1 MATRK
6 STGGPRPTTLN
17 RLEAAMRRCFGCRV
31 DPEPMRQ
38 APTPT
43 ATATTTEVTIDPPA
57 GGSTRHI
64 LLHGPTTLVDRARRE
79 HAVLS
84 ISIPVRSYIPDVC
97 VRFDREVLYLALYD
111 DRSIITGVMRLLR
124 NRGYE
129 GPDFERAELGLQQ
142 LSSIA
147 LEPPVAFRQWVSC
160 RFGWVDLDLEPDPR
174 VDHLARRQG

>member
-17 RLEAAMRRCFGCRV
+17 RLEAALRRCFGCRV
-31 DPEPMRQ
+31 PPEPRCP
-38 APTPT
+38 AP
-43 ATATTTEVTIDPPA
+43 ATTEVTIDPPA
-57 GGSTRHI
+57 GGTTRHI

-97 VRFDREVLYLALYD
+97 VRFDREVLHLALYD

-142 LSSIA
+142 FSSIA

-160 RFGWVDLDLEPDPR
+160 RFGWVDLDSSRTPC
-174 VDHLARRQG
+174 